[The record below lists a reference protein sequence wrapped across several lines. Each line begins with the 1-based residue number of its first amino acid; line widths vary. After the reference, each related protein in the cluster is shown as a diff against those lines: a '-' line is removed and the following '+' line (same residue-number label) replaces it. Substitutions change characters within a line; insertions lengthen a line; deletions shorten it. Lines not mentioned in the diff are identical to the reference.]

1 MLRHSIS
8 TRTLILV
15 LLPALI
21 GLGACDREAPPA
33 PDANVVEGAE
43 QAAAP
48 ALIDSDF
55 SSTLLDDIK
64 TLSSDEFGGRQPG
77 SDGEQRT
84 IDYVTSR
91 FRAIGLE
98 PANGDSYLQAVPLVE
113 ITATGIDPLRFTAA
127 DGEQIT
133 FAAPAEAV
141 VWTKRVTEASAVDD
155 SDVVFVGYGIN
166 APEYDWNDY
175 AGLDVRGKTVI
186 ILVNDPGYATG
197 DPALFTGKA
206 MTYYGRW
213 TYKYEEAARQ
223 GAALALIVHEEGA
236 AGYPFD
242 VVQGSWTG
250 PQFDLISD
258 NRNMDRAALEGWLS
272 GESAARLF
280 AAAGEDLATLTA
292 AAAERGFAAKPLP
305 LKASGGL
312 RNTFRTIESHN
323 IAGILP
329 GATHP
334 DEYFIYTAHWDHLGT
349 DPDAAGDGIY
359 NGAVDNATGVGAL
372 LALAETFAAAPR
384 TARSVIF
391 LAVTAEESGLLG
403 SRYYGEHPLY
413 PLAQTVAGVNMDAL
427 NVHGPMRDLVV
438 IGHGASEL
446 EPLAERLAAA
456 QGRYI
461 RPDPNAEKGF
471 YYRSDHFNLAK
482 YGIPMLYAKGGQDHF
497 EFGQEYG
504 ARQAADFTRERYHKP
519 ADEYGEWWDI
529 RGMQQDVALYYRLGR
544 ELADGDAWPN
554 WYEGNEFRAIR
565 DRSRAQVRETPDQSS
580 MD

>member
-1 MLRHSIS
+1 MKRLFNFAIFV
-8 TRTLILV
+8 ILGSA
-15 LLPALI
+15 LLA
-21 GLGACDREAPPA
+21 ACDREAPPA
-33 PDANVVEGAE
+33 PDENAAGNAG
-43 QAAAP
+43 QAAPQA
-48 ALIDSDF
+48 
-55 SSTLLDDIK
+55 LLDSEFSATLAGHIK

-77 SDGEQRT
+77 SEGEQKT
-84 IDYVTSR
+84 IDYVSAR
-91 FRAIGLE
+91 LREIGVV

-113 ITATGIDPLRFTAA
+113 MTATRIDPLRFTSAA
-127 DGEQIT
+127 GDLE
-133 FAAPAEAV
+133 FAVPDEAV
-141 VWTKRVTEASAVDD
+141 VWTKRVTDSVAVEH
-155 SDVVFVGYGIN
+155 SDVVFVGYGIV

-175 AGLDVRGKTVI
+175 AGLDVSGKTVI
-186 ILVNDPGYATG
+186 ILVNDPGYASG
-197 DPALFTGKA
+197 DPELFTGKA

-223 GAALALIVHEEGA
+223 GAAMALIVHEEGA
-236 AGYPFD
+236 AGYPFG

-258 NRNMDRAALEGWLS
+258 NRNMDRAAIEGWLS
-272 GESAARLF
+272 GEAASRLIT
-280 AAAGEDLATLTA
+280 AAGEDLAALTA
-292 AAAERGFAAKPLP
+292 AAAERGFQAKPLA

-312 RNTFRTIESHN
+312 SNTFRTIESHN

-329 GATHP
+329 GAVRP

-349 DPDAAGDGIY
+349 DTAAEGDGIY

-372 LALAETFAAAPR
+372 LALAEKFAAEPR
-384 TARSVIF
+384 TARSVVF

-413 PLAQTVAGVNMDAL
+413 PLARTVAGVNMDAL

-446 EPLAERLAAA
+446 EPIVERLAAA
-456 QGRYI
+456 QERYI

-482 YGIPMLYAKGGQDHF
+482 YGVPMLYAKGGQDHF
-497 EFGQEYG
+497 EHGEEYG
-504 ARQAADFTRERYHKP
+504 REQAATFTRERYHKP
-519 ADEYGEWWDI
+519 ADEYGEWWDL
-529 RGMQQDVALYYRLGR
+529 RGMQQDITLYYRLGR
-544 ELADGDAWPN
+544 ELADNDTWPT

-565 DRSRAQVRETPDQSS
+565 DRSRTSVAE
-580 MD
+580 